1 LQLAFLVSLGIHRTW
16 DLLASLRPNQTKPH
30 DPESLTS
37 SSNLSNEKLPYSSE
51 SVTSP
56 AVLTRDWARKG
67 SDATFV
73 NTPTDPTFN
82 ILPPR
87 KSSNATMVNSSLDLK
102 GLGFSESAMSK
113 DGSDIGDGTDQA
125 WVEKVD
131 VGLQEVLSKGDGSQ
145 IEFSPTSEASLDG
158 NERADEPATMK
169 PEAKTSRRPSFD
181 DRLSVPRP
189 SYEPGRTITSRP
201 STPFPSSDVR
211 DINDLATRDLLQAK
225 LAASLDISLYIFVF
239 LVSIPIFY
247 TTKCSV
253 PLFLSLNILIYLL
266 GSSRSLVLAFF
277 PSQADAN
284 RSHAHSFISV
294 IKNISVEHRQFA
306 HPILVTSLCSVLLIW
321 GFGASIGW
329 SLQESE

>member
-158 NERADEPATMK
+158 NEREDK
-169 PEAKTSRRPSFD
+169 PPPELRRSTF
-181 DRLSVPRP
+181 
-189 SYEPGRTITSRP
+189 RP
-201 STPFPSSDVR
+201 ST
-211 DINDLATRDLLQAK
+211 LLRARTNYHF
-225 LAASLDISLYIFVF
+225 STF
-239 LVSIPIFY
+239 
-247 TTKCSV
+247 
-253 PLFLSLNILIYLL
+253 
-266 GSSRSLVLAFF
+266 
-277 PSQADAN
+277 DALPEL
-284 RSHAHSFISV
+284 R
-294 IKNISVEHRQFA
+294 R
-306 HPILVTSLCSVLLIW
+306 
-321 GFGASIGW
+321 
-329 SLQESE
+329 